1 MALIQRSITVPN
13 HAELMG
19 FRGTPSQISL
29 NNLIKNINQV
39 MIDTGISVLDV
50 PGDIDFDN
58 IPDLLIASKATQTD
72 IPRNEFFSAGYKYYA
87 FNDDNQSEYPIFI
100 KFDFGV
106 QCVSNIN

>member
-29 NNLIKNINQV
+29 NNFIKDINQV

-72 IPRNEFFSAGYKYYA
+72 IPSLAFAGIIFSLL
-87 FNDDNQSEYPIFI
+87 FHF
-100 KFDFGV
+100 
-106 QCVSNIN
+106 